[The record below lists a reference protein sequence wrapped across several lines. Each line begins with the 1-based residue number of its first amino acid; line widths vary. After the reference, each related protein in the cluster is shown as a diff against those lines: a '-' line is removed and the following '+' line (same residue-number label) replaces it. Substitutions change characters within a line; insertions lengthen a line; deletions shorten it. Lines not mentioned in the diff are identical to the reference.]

1 VTLPPIHREILVD
14 APPDVAFALFTSKIG
29 DWWPVAELSVFGAGA
44 TVAFEDGALVERS
57 PDGQAAEWGQVTSW
71 LPPGEFSMTWHPGR
85 DSLAASQVTVT
96 FRAAGEQT
104 LVVLEHTGWDV
115 FADPGAA
122 RTEYEH
128 GWPEVLRL
136 YQAYTAPGSANPS
149 PSSPGPSAGGGAI
162 SSPSGPAGLGGYPID
177 SLPGPSAGDPAISSP
192 SGPADQGGDPSPSSA
207 GLAGQGG
214 TLVSGGDSEDS
225 DGEATWVA
233 LLHRAGPASE
243 PGVSIFAQPQFRD
256 HVGFLQRMA
265 GQGYLVAAGP
275 LPDEDGAGMT
285 ILRLPGAGRLAE
297 ATRLA
302 TEEDASVVA
311 GFFTVTVRTW
321 QVMLTGPALDD

>member
-29 DWWPVAELSVFGAGA
+29 DWWPLAELSVFGAGA

-71 LPPGEFSMTWHPGR
+71 QPPGEFSMTWHPGR

-96 FRAAGEQT
+96 FRAAGGQT

-115 FADPGAA
+115 FADPAAA
-122 RTEYEH
+122 RAEYEH

-136 YQAYTAPGSANPS
+136 YQEFTAPGGSDAS
-149 PSSPGPSAGGGAI
+149 DA
-162 SSPSGPAGLGGYPID
+162 
-177 SLPGPSAGDPAISSP
+177 AGDN
-192 SGPADQGGDPSPSSA
+192 D
-207 GLAGQGG
+207 
-214 TLVSGGDSEDS
+214 

-233 LLHRAGPASE
+233 LEHRAGPAAE
-243 PGVSIFAQPQFRD
+243 PGVSLFAQPQFRE
-256 HVGFLQRMA
+256 HVDFLQRMA
-265 GQGYLVAAGP
+265 GQGYLIAAGP
-275 LPDEDGAGMT
+275 LPEEPGAGMA

-297 ATRLA
+297 AARLA
-302 TEEDASVVA
+302 TEEDASVVS
-311 GFFTVTVRTW
+311 GFFTVTVRPW
-321 QVMLTGPALDD
+321 QVMLTGSALDG

>member
-29 DWWPVAELSVFGAGA
+29 DWWPLAELSVFGASA

-85 DSLAASQVTVT
+85 DTLAASQVTVT

-104 LVVLEHTGWDV
+104 MVVLEHTGWDV
-115 FADPGAA
+115 FADPAAA
-122 RTEYEH
+122 RAEYEH

-136 YQAYTAPGSANPS
+136 YQAYTAPGSA
-149 PSSPGPSAGGGAI
+149 G
-162 SSPSGPAGLGGYPID
+162 
-177 SLPGPSAGDPAISSP
+177 
-192 SGPADQGGDPSPSSA
+192 PSPSSA

-214 TLVSGGDSEDS
+214 TLVSDGDGEDS

-233 LLHRAGPASE
+233 LLHRAGPAAE
-243 PGVSIFAQPQFRD
+243 PGVSIFAQPRFRE

-265 GQGYLVAAGP
+265 SQGYLVAAGP
-275 LPDEDGAGMT
+275 LADEDGAGMT
-285 ILRLPGAGRLAE
+285 ILRLPGAGQLAE

-302 TEEDASVVA
+302 TEEDASVA
-311 GFFTVTVRTW
+311 SGFFTVTVRPW
-321 QVMLTGPALDD
+321 QVMLTAPVLSGPVPDG

>member
-14 APPDVAFALFTSKIG
+14 APPGVAFALFTSKIG
-29 DWWPVAELSVFGAGA
+29 DWWPLAVLSVFGAGA

-57 PDGQAAEWGQVTSW
+57 PDGQSAEWGQVTSW

-85 DSLAASQVTVT
+85 DTLAASQVTVT
-96 FRAAGEQT
+96 FRAAGDQT
-104 LVVLEHTGWDV
+104 LVVLEHAGWDV
-115 FADPGAA
+115 FADPAAA
-122 RTEYEH
+122 RAEYEH

-136 YQAYTAPGSANPS
+136 YQAFTAP
-149 PSSPGPSAGGGAI
+149 
-162 SSPSGPAGLGGYPID
+162 SGTQAVQD
-177 SLPGPSAGDPAISSP
+177 V
-192 SGPADQGGDPSPSSA
+192 Q
-207 GLAGQGG
+207 AGQDAA
-214 TLVSGGDSEDS
+214 SGEG

-233 LLHRAGPASE
+233 LLHRAGPAAE
-243 PGVSIFAQPQFRD
+243 PGVSIFAQPQFRE

-265 GQGYLVAAGP
+265 SQGYLVAAGP

-302 TEEDASVVA
+302 TEDDASVA
-311 GFFTVTVRTW
+311 SGFFTVTVRPW
-321 QVMLTGPALDD
+321 QVMLTAPALDG

>member
-1 VTLPPIHREILVD
+1 MTLPPIHREILVD
-14 APPDVAFALFTSKIG
+14 APPGAAFALFTSKIG
-29 DWWPVAELSVFGAGA
+29 DWWPLAELSVFGAGA

-57 PDGQAAEWGQVTSW
+57 PDGQSAEWGQVTSW
-71 LPPGEFSMTWHPGR
+71 RPPGEFSMTWHPGR
-85 DSLAASQVTVT
+85 DTLATSQVTVT
-96 FRAAGEQT
+96 FRAAGDQT
-104 LVVLEHTGWDV
+104 LVVLEHAGWDV
-115 FADPGAA
+115 FADPAAA
-122 RTEYEH
+122 RAEYEH
-128 GWPEVLRL
+128 GWLEVLRL
-136 YQAYTAPGSANPS
+136 YQAFTAPGGAQASREPAASAPQNPPEITS
-149 PSSPGPSAGGGAI
+149 HAGNI
-162 SSPSGPAGLGGYPID
+162 SSSETMSPAEAGSGED
-177 SLPGPSAGDPAISSP
+177 GD
-192 SGPADQGGDPSPSSA
+192 G
-207 GLAGQGG
+207 
-214 TLVSGGDSEDS
+214 
-225 DGEATWVA
+225 GEATWVA
-233 LLHRAGPASE
+233 LLHRAGPAAE

-311 GFFTVTVRTW
+311 GFFTVTVRPW

>member
-14 APPDVAFALFTSKIG
+14 AGPDVAFALFTSKIG
-29 DWWPVAELSVFGAGA
+29 DWWPLAGLSVFGAGA

-57 PDGQAAEWGQVTSW
+57 PDGAAAEWGQVTSW

-85 DSLAASQVTVT
+85 DTLAASQVTVT
-96 FRAAGEQT
+96 FRAAGQQT

-115 FADPGAA
+115 FADPAAA
-122 RTEYEH
+122 RAEYEH

-136 YQAYTAPGSANPS
+136 YQAFTAPGRAQ
-149 PSSPGPSAGGGAI
+149 AGRDVQ
-162 SSPSGPAGLGGYPID
+162 AGQ
-177 SLPGPSAGDPAISSP
+177 DPA
-192 SGPADQGGDPSPSSA
+192 SGEGGDGA
-207 GLAGQGG
+207 G
-214 TLVSGGDSEDS
+214 

-233 LLHRAGPASE
+233 LLHRAGPAAE
-243 PGVSIFAQPQFRD
+243 PGVSIFAQPQFRE
-256 HVGFLQRMA
+256 HAGFLQRMA
-265 GQGYLVAAGP
+265 SQGYLVAAGP

-302 TEEDASVVA
+302 TEDDASVA
-311 GFFTVTVRTW
+311 SGFFTVTVRPW
-321 QVMLTGPALDD
+321 QVMLTEPALDG

>member
-29 DWWPVAELSVFGAGA
+29 DWWPLAELSVFGASA

-85 DSLAASQVTVT
+85 DTLAASQVTVT

-115 FADPGAA
+115 FADPAAA
-122 RTEYEH
+122 RSEYEH
-128 GWPEVLRL
+128 GWPEVLGL
-136 YQAYTAPGSANPS
+136 YQAYTAPGSS
-149 PSSPGPSAGGGAI
+149 ETSEAGGAGEPGEGSGA
-162 SSPSGPAGLGGYPID
+162 D
-177 SLPGPSAGDPAISSP
+177 
-192 SGPADQGGDPSPSSA
+192 
-207 GLAGQGG
+207 
-214 TLVSGGDSEDS
+214 
-225 DGEATWVA
+225 EATWVA
-233 LLHRAGPASE
+233 LLHRAGPAAE
-243 PGVSIFAQPQFRD
+243 PGVSIFAQPQFRE

-265 GQGYLVAAGP
+265 SQGYLVAAGP

-285 ILRLPGAGRLAE
+285 ILRLPGAGQMAE
-297 ATRLA
+297 AIRLA
-302 TEEDASVVA
+302 TEEDASVA
-311 GFFTVTVRTW
+311 SGFFTVTVRPW
-321 QVMLTGPALDD
+321 QVMLTAPVLDGPVLDG

>member
-85 DSLAASQVTVT
+85 DTLAASQVTVT

-115 FADPGAA
+115 FADPAAA
-122 RTEYEH
+122 RAEYEH

-136 YQAYTAPGSANPS
+136 YQAYAAPGRSETSEAS
-149 PSSPGPSAGGGAI
+149 EASGVGEPGEGS
-162 SSPSGPAGLGGYPID
+162 D
-177 SLPGPSAGDPAISSP
+177 
-192 SGPADQGGDPSPSSA
+192 AD
-207 GLAGQGG
+207 
-214 TLVSGGDSEDS
+214 
-225 DGEATWVA
+225 EATWVA
-233 LLHRAGPASE
+233 LLHRAGPAAE
-243 PGVSIFAQPQFRD
+243 PGVSIFAQPQFRE

-265 GQGYLVAAGP
+265 SQGYLVAAGP

-285 ILRLPGAGRLAE
+285 ILRLPGAGQLAE

-302 TEEDASVVA
+302 TEDDASVA
-311 GFFTVTVRTW
+311 SGFFTVTVRPW
-321 QVMLTGPALDD
+321 QVMLTGSALDG